1 MQERKRSPWLF
12 AGLILILVLSLLFGY
27 TGLSCIAGCINGETA
42 YEVMVIGFENAS
54 IPQHLCIY
62 LPLPLVN
69 GESLFPDD
77 FYQNKQFS
85 GWESSVVETP
95 RGKMLVFHTTS
106 LPVQNLHARF
116 QKTGILTH
124 TLPNMHGDSSLTYAP
139 SSAENLSVTLQY
151 NAMDTYPHWGG
162 PFPTYVYLP
171 DSLCGMNVSSV
182 EILTSAKVKRAT
194 EQFPMSSGMTYYL
207 ESHVI
212 MPGENV
218 SGWIPIPG
226 FSRNVPWDRF

>member
-42 YEVMVIGFENAS
+42 YEVTVIGFENAS

-77 FYQNKQFS
+77 IYQNKQFS

-116 QKTGILTH
+116 QKTGIIRRQSQCNSSVQCNGYVS
-124 TLPNMHGDSSLTYAP
+124 TLGRTVSH
-139 SSAENLSVTLQY
+139 V
-151 NAMDTYPHWGG
+151 
-162 PFPTYVYLP
+162 
-171 DSLCGMNVSSV
+171 CVSSG
-182 EILTSAKVKRAT
+182 LTFRHERV
-194 EQFPMSSGMTYYL
+194 L
-207 ESHVI
+207 C
-212 MPGENV
+212 
-218 SGWIPIPG
+218 
-226 FSRNVPWDRF
+226 